1 MKKAL
6 SICAMLLMAAI
17 MNVAISEEIEMTY
30 LDAIRLVQLT
40 DASISS
46 FPAVKSDGDTAEIIR
61 YCHNKLAL
69 IAAGLR
75 ITVPVEQ
82 ALEDID
88 IFADETIVTEQTAF
102 TGKYKSDPI
111 FVEDLGYGEGY
122 RIYGSDHYVCLED
135 TIYDATLTEPVEYVR
150 IETASRNDTDER
162 MVLITRIC
170 YADLMTSSNRYLIH
184 ADASEV
190 KSIFRRTF
198 SSNTEFQIDLQ
209 KWAEGKDYLWDE
221 TLLFPRDSI

>member
-1 MKKAL
+1 MKKAFG
-6 SICAMLLMAAI
+6 ICVMLLIVVI
-17 MNVAISEEIEMTY
+17 MNAAKSEKLSY
-30 LDAIRLVQLT
+30 LDAISLVQLT
-40 DASISS
+40 DTSISS
-46 FPAVKSDGDTAEIIR
+46 FPEAESDGNTAEIIQ

-75 ITVPVEQ
+75 ITVPDEQ

-88 IFADETIVTEQTAF
+88 LFSDETFATEEAAIA
-102 TGKYKSDPI
+102 GEYKSDPI
-111 FVEDLGYGEGY
+111 FVEELGYGEGY

-135 TIYDATLTEPVEYVR
+135 TIYDVTLTEPVEYVR

-162 MVLITRIC
+162 MVLITRIS
-170 YADLMTSSNRYLIH
+170 YADLMTSSNRYLVH

-209 KWAEGKDYLWDE
+209 KWAEGKEYLWDE
-221 TLLFPRDSI
+221 TLLYPRDSI